1 MYTATL
7 SIDNVLDPTPVSLQ
21 TEMTARELIEAAF
34 VQLQTDANSDPF
46 TLTIAYYG
54 YDHYEGVTTYL
65 GYFIVS
71 ISQGANKF
79 VSDGNN
85 YWELEINGAVS
96 VDGMDSVLVEPNTD
110 EVVQHRY
117 GRSPDDPPTPTHPN
131 ASNGAPIHLGM
142 IGVPASPVL

>member
-110 EVVQHRY
+110 VHLKWFSTDTADLQTTHRL
-117 GRSPDDPPTPTHPN
+117 RRIQTRQT
-131 ASNGAPIHLGM
+131 APLSI
-142 IGVPASPVL
+142 SE